1 MVDDHLVVAETLRMA
16 IDLEDGLDCVGI
28 AGTVAV
34 ALELLG
40 PVAARDGSAGDVD
53 ADDVGVDVVLMDV
66 RLPGMDGIEGTR
78 RVKARHP
85 GVRVLILSAYT
96 DLDVVERAA
105 SAGASGVLTK
115 EGALADIVTAIRTAN
130 DGAVLI
136 DMLALAPLVGDGIG
150 RPSTTAR
157 ASGLTR
163 REHEVLALMGQGL
176 NPKSIATRLGI
187 GVETVRGHVKCIL
200 PKLGAHTQL
209 EAVVTAV
216 REGIVSPSSPSSPSS
231 P

>member
-1 MVDDHLVVAETLRMA
+1 MPPSETFDSSHA
-16 IDLEDGLDCVGI
+16 
-28 AGTVAV
+28 AWSSS
-34 ALELLG
+34 ALN
-40 PVAARDGSAGDVD
+40 SA
-53 ADDVGVDVVLMDV
+53 
-66 RLPGMDGIEGTR
+66 LP
-78 RVKARHP
+78 P
-85 GVRVLILSAYT
+85 
-96 DLDVVERAA
+96 AA

-216 REGIVSPSSPSSPSS
+216 REGIVSPSSP
-231 P
+231 

>member
-16 IDLEDGLDCVGI
+16 VDLEDGLACVGI
-28 AGTVAV
+28 AGTVAE
-34 ALELLG
+34 ALDLLDTVG
-40 PVAARDGSAGDVD
+40 
-53 ADDVGVDVVLMDV
+53 GVDVVLMDV

-78 RVKARHP
+78 RLKARHP
-85 GVRVLILSAYT
+85 SVRVLILSAYT

-105 SAGASGVLTK
+105 GAGASGVLSK

-136 DMLALAPLVGDGIG
+136 DMLALSSVTSDGIA

-157 ASGLTR
+157 ASVLTK

-187 GVETVRGHVKCIL
+187 GLETVRGHVKCIL

-209 EAVVTAV
+209 EAVMIAV
-216 REGIVSPSSPSSPSS
+216 REGIVSPSSRSSP
-231 P
+231 